1 MRVAVELVPRTLE
14 SLRTEL
20 EHLQKLTPRELSV
33 NIPDLLRFPVRSWDG
48 CAHLLPHQTRVI
60 PHLRATDIDLKKPLE
75 LAPFLLEQGIGEI
88 LMVSGD
94 PPPNSDHRVYPTS
107 SVQAIRKFREELPS
121 VRVYAALDPYRS
133 SLRGELEYCEEKRE
147 AGAVGFFTQPF
158 FDLRFMDVFFEML
171 ERSSCADMEV
181 FWGVTSVTSTP
192 SRKYWESRNRAIF
205 PKSFVPSLEWNR
217 ELAREALEWVQERG
231 NIYFMPVKVGVKEYL
246 EGIL

>member
-14 SLRTEL
+14 SLKLEL
-20 EHLQKLTPRELSV
+20 ETLRNITARDLSV

-48 CAHLLPHQTRVI
+48 CAHLLPHLNSVI
-60 PHLRATDIDLKKPLE
+60 PHIRATDLDLEKPLE
-75 LAPFLLEQGIGEI
+75 LAPFLLEQGISEV
-88 LMVSGD
+88 LVVSGD
-94 PPPNSDHRVYPTS
+94 PPLGLDHKVFPTS
-107 SVQAIRKFREELPS
+107 SVQAIRKFRDELPG

-171 ERSSCADMEV
+171 ERSSCFDTEV
-181 FWGVTSVTSTP
+181 FWGVTSVTSVS
-192 SRKYWESRNRAIF
+192 SRRYWESRNRAIF
-205 PKSFVPSLEWNR
+205 PGHFEPTLEWNR
-217 ELAREALEWVQERG
+217 QFAREALEWVRERG
-231 NIYFMPVKVGVKEYL
+231 NIYFMPVKVDVKKYL